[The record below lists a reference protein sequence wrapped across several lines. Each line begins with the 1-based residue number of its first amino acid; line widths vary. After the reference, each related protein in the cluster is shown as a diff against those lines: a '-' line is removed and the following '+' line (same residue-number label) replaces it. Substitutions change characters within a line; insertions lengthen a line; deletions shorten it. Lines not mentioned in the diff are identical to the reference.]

1 MPFTTSDHDVPWA
14 DWETWRA
21 AQSGMGV
28 FEVVEIP
35 DTTCGACQGQGTR
48 YYPDAPLVQHED
60 GSWTVGRLGEPMPC
74 PDCFGTRI
82 TEGSVMVRLV
92 ERRRLPK

>member
-1 MPFTTSDHDVPWA
+1 MIVPVPFTTSDHDVPWA

-35 DTTCGACQGQGTR
+35 DVPCMGCWGQGTR
-48 YYPDAPLVQHED
+48 YYPGDEGLD
-60 GSWTVGRLGEPMPC
+60 KMPC

-92 ERRRLPK
+92 ARRRLPK